1 MVALAIITANSFAQ
15 VQSDIR
21 TATLIHGNQTKVY
34 YGVGAFKSA
43 YEDAAEE
50 GDVIVLS
57 SGTFNTAGDI
67 TKSITIYGAG
77 YETDPVSDAEPTSIP
92 SITIAD
98 KETYDTEG
106 NLYYVYPTVR
116 IEGIHI
122 SNEGLTIYDLAFHVK
137 ASQGDAILENM
148 VVRKCKILGH
158 IALTPPT
165 ENCLFSQC
173 AIGILGHY
181 GYTGSS
187 YRFDEGMSGLH
198 SQLNVEN
205 CWVYQA
211 TGGSID
217 CTINY
222 GHCIIRDV
230 NSSGYANYTNSIIY
244 HNLPENCTAQ
254 NNIFA
259 TTSMGTNVTGT
270 ENWTGVADAG
280 IWEVDGETGKS
291 YGATKTF
298 ALKFPAKYIGTDGT
312 EVGINGGHAPFDR
325 ISPIPRIL
333 AADVDLRTAE
343 DGKLNVS
350 FKVEAQTK
358 E

>member
-15 VQSDIR
+15 VQSDIQS
-21 TATLIHGNQTKVY
+21 ATLIHGDQTKVY
-34 YGVGAFKSA
+34 YGASAFNSA
-43 YEDAAEE
+43 YKDAAEE
-50 GDVIVLS
+50 GDIIVLS
-57 SGTFNTAGDI
+57 SGTFNRTDDI

-77 YETDPVSDAEPTSIP
+77 YETDPVSGAEPTSIP
-92 SITIAD
+92 FFSIAD
-98 KETYDTEG
+98 KAAYDQEG

-122 SNEGLTIYDLAFHVK
+122 SNESLSVYDLAFNVK
-137 ASQGDAILENM
+137 ASQGDAILENL

-158 IALTPPT
+158 IALTPST
-165 ENCLFSQC
+165 KNCLFSQC
-173 AIGILGHY
+173 AIGVLGHY
-181 GYTGSS
+181 GYIGSV
-187 YRFDEGMSGLH
+187 YRFDESMSGLH

-205 CWVYQA
+205 CWVYYA

-222 GHCIIRDV
+222 DHCIIRDV
-230 NSSGYANYTNSIIY
+230 YSWGYANYTNSIIY

-259 TTSMGTNVTGT
+259 TTSIGTNVTGT
-270 ENWTGVADAG
+270 GNWTGVADAG
-280 IWEVDGETGKS
+280 IWEVDGETGRS
-291 YGATKTF
+291 YDATKTF
-298 ALKFPAKYIGTDGT
+298 ALRFPAKYVGTDGT
-312 EVGINGGHAPFDR
+312 EVGINGGNAPFDR

-333 AADVDLRTAE
+333 EADVDIRTAE
-343 DGKLNVS
+343 DGKLNVN